1 MDSVTEPS
9 HQDLTQSATGPE
21 PVTAPWSGDV
31 APGLQSVLTGAVDAA
46 RAAIEEHSGEGTVGE
61 YLGAEFEDPTSATHR
76 FLAELPGYRGWQW
89 AVVVAACPGAE
100 HATISE
106 VVLVPGPT
114 ALLAPKWVPW
124 EERIRP
130 GDLSPGDLLA
140 PPPDDPRLVPG
151 YMATGDPIVDDV
163 AIEVGL
169 GRRRVLSLWGRR
181 DAAQRWHDGDHGPG
195 ASMARATR
203 RVCRDCGFYVPL
215 GGELGLMFGV
225 CANEFASDG
234 HVVDAEFG
242 CGAHSDTPAP
252 AGTGS
257 PLHDP
262 YDDGVLDVTDEG
274 ARAAG
279 EAAVQPANEA
289 PEQPA
294 GEAVEQPA
302 GEAQEDP
309 AGNAVQQPSEEAAE
323 QPADAVEQPGD
334 DVVEQPGD
342 EAPNQPAQLAD
353 DAGEAPADDA
363 REAPAGEAGEAAADG
378 AGQQPD

>member
-151 YMATGDPIVDDV
+151 YMATGDPMVDEV
-163 AIEVGL
+163 ATRLRRIEPAELEEVTAD
-169 GRRRVLSLWGRR
+169 GRREELAGLLRGMNIDLRELSGVITATHLSLPGGMQPLWGP
-181 DAAQRWHDGDHGPG
+181 DA
-195 ASMARATR
+195 R
-203 RVCRDCGFYVPL
+203 RVMP
-215 GGELGLMFGV
+215 
-225 CANEFASDG
+225 
-234 HVVDAEFG
+234 
-242 CGAHSDTPAP
+242 
-252 AGTGS
+252 
-257 PLHDP
+257 
-262 YDDGVLDVTDEG
+262 
-274 ARAAG
+274 
-279 EAAVQPANEA
+279 
-289 PEQPA
+289 
-294 GEAVEQPA
+294 
-302 GEAQEDP
+302 
-309 AGNAVQQPSEEAAE
+309 
-323 QPADAVEQPGD
+323 
-334 DVVEQPGD
+334 
-342 EAPNQPAQLAD
+342 
-353 DAGEAPADDA
+353 
-363 REAPAGEAGEAAADG
+363 
-378 AGQQPD
+378 

>member
-9 HQDLTQSATGPE
+9 HQDLTQSAAGPE
-21 PVTAPWSGDV
+21 PVSAPWSGDV

-151 YMATGDPIVDDV
+151 YVATGDPMVDEV
-163 AIEVGL
+163 ATEVGL

-274 ARAAG
+274 ARAAD
-279 EAAVQPANEA
+279 Q
-289 PEQPA
+289 
-294 GEAVEQPA
+294 
-302 GEAQEDP
+302 AQ
-309 AGNAVQQPSEEAAE
+309 E
-323 QPADAVEQPGD
+323 QPADEAQEQQAADPAVEQPGD

-342 EAPNQPAQLAD
+342 GAPNQPAQPAGE
-353 DAGEAPADDA
+353 AGEAPADDA
-363 REAPAGEAGEAAADG
+363 GEAAADG
-378 AGQQPD
+378 AQQPD